1 MAKNLIFGPSSAMVV
16 CPYAMTDG
24 VARLAELFGPLDG
37 DLSDTLTRLSSR
49 DPTQAWTS
57 GQWMTERTGGSD
69 VSRTETVAT
78 PVPGTNATAYTVDG
92 FKWFSSA
99 TDSDVC
105 ALLAKVD
112 GKLTCFMG
120 RVAAQTKGAFPAVKI
135 HRLKQKFGTVAVPTA
150 ELELRGM
157 KVQQV
162 GPVGRGV
169 ATIATVLNIT
179 RIHSSIGSLGCMR
192 RAFHIARE
200 YAVVRRVFGQRLC
213 DIPAHVKVLASQE
226 VLGRGLLFL
235 NLYTCSLMGCD
246 ELGNPKY
253 AVEHAELLRVA
264 PGICKA
270 VTCKAAVPAISEC
283 MEALGGLGYLEH
295 DVEFNVA
302 RLLRDAQ
309 VNPIW
314 EGTTNTLAADFVR
327 HVRKRGAS
335 FAKGMNAFLTDKLE
349 QTPATGILGGLA
361 GKVER
366 DWSALKTLL
375 FSSNTA
381 AVDSNA
387 REYMLEFG
395 RLMICALLIS
405 AASAAKG
412 SDSTEAIE
420 VAARWVCQDL
430 TRAAIGPFPAFY
442 EAYRQDVPE
451 GKTSNVHL
459 VEKGYEGL

>member
-1 MAKNLIFGPSSAMVV
+1 MVV

-37 DLSDTLTRLSSR
+37 DLSNTLARLSSR
-49 DPTQAWTS
+49 DPAHAWTS

-78 PVPGTNATAYTVDG
+78 PASGVTPATAYTVDG

-112 GKLTCFMG
+112 GRLTCFMG
-120 RVAAQTKGAFPAVKI
+120 RVAVQTTGAFPAVKI

-162 GPVGRGV
+162 GPLGRGV

-246 ELGNPKY
+246 ELGSPSY

-270 VTCKAAVPAISEC
+270 LTCKAAVPAISEC

-327 HVRKRGAS
+327 HVRKRGAAFS
-335 FAKGMNAFLTDKLE
+335 NGMGAFLADKL
-349 QTPATGILGGLA
+349 QQALGASSGGILGSLA
-361 GKVER
+361 GKIEH

-375 FSSNTA
+375 FSPDTV

-395 RLMICALLIS
+395 RLMICALLLS
-405 AASAAKG
+405 AASAAQEP
-412 SDSTEAIE
+412 DSGEAIE

-430 TRAAIGPFPAFY
+430 TRAALGPFPAFY
-442 EAYRQDVPE
+442 EAYRQAVPE
-451 GKTSNVHL
+451 GKTF
-459 VEKGYEGL
+459 